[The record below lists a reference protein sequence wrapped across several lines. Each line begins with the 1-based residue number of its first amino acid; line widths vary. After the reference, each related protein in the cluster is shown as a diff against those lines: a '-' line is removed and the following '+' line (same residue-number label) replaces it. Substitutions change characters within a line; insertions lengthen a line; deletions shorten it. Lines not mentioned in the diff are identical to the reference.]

1 VTNTETTASNLVAAS
16 ASFSTR
22 ITSDSSSLSA
32 RETRTEA
39 TASSLVAAS
48 ASFSSRVSSIEVV
61 TASLQVASG
70 SFSTRVTQI
79 ERTYA
84 TTGSNIFTGS
94 QNILGAIT
102 ASAALINGT
111 LTAQTLVVTTISSS
125 VIYSSGSNRFGDD
138 TSDTQ
143 TFTGS
148 VNISGSLTLVGRG
161 TINDLT
167 GSLFGTSSWAS
178 GSISAS
184 YAYTAS
190 SAILASAS
198 LVAISASYAFT
209 ASSAISAS
217 FAVNY
222 LGSGSISTRLT
233 NVETTASNLTT
244 ASGSFSTRVTNTET
258 TASNLVAASASFSTR
273 ITSDS
278 SSFSSRTTNNEIT
291 GSNLVA
297 ASASFS
303 TRVSS
308 LEATTASLQAA
319 SASFSTR
326 VTNTETTSSNLVAA
340 SASFSSRTTNTEI
353 TASNLVAA
361 SASFSTRITNDSAS
375 FSTRVTNTE
384 TTASNLVA
392 ASASFSTRIT
402 NDSASFS
409 TRITSDSSSL
419 SARETRTEATA
430 SSLVAASAS
439 FSTRTTVL
447 EGASGSFSTR
457 VTQIERTYATTGS
470 NIFTGSQNI
479 LGAITASA
487 ALINGTLTAQTLV
500 VTTVS
505 SSVIYSSGSNRFG
518 DDTSDIQTFTGSVNI
533 SGSLTLNGRATLN
546 NLTGSLF
553 GTSSWSSGS
562 ISASY
567 AFTASSAIV
576 ASASLIAISSSY
588 AFTASSAINASAS
601 LIAVSASF
609 AFTASSAVRASA
621 SLIATS
627 ASYAFT
633 ASSAILASAS
643 LIATS
648 ASYAYTA
655 SSAILAS
662 ASLIATSASYAFTAS
677 SATSASVAQTAS
689 FVNPLRQTVT
699 ITGSLNISGSTTQ
712 VGTNNL
718 FGNTSLSGSLTISGS
733 QGAAPTINIFG
744 DVNQTG
750 YTRFL
755 PVTTNIDTSISASY
769 IYVSGSTNDL
779 YFSQNGNGYSNV
791 TRLRWLEGNLYTGL
805 LNGGLIATQS
815 STVYRISSGS
825 GIIVNLNASLNDNPY
840 PTIQYLNWGNLSG
853 SISAFTSSY
862 QQVFVGIQSNGT
874 IFAQGTPFSNGQ
886 FDTVINVGGVFFQ
899 NGSTIN
905 AVKTQP
911 SVAYGFEQSQNIFN
925 RAFGPLKLSG
935 YTLAPSGSTT
945 GSLIVGSGTAY
956 APGSN
961 YAVDP
966 NEPSYTVDN
975 GTNTSKIFRY
985 RQSGST
991 WVYDTNAGAG
1001 YTTIDPANYS
1011 DNGVLTAVPG
1021 GGSNRQW
1028 SIQRVFWFPN
1038 SVVKAIVVYY
1048 GNAAYATEVEA
1059 IANIS
1064 FESFVEAPNTAAN
1077 AIYLGAIVVR
1087 NNANFTDSTSY
1098 KIQPGGLFRQVG
1110 GSGGGGSVVTQTL
1123 AGLSD
1128 VSISGQ
1134 TNGQPLVYNSTSGKW
1149 QNQSTLI
1156 ATLTGNAD
1164 TATSASYATSASQ
1177 AISSSFAVNYLGSG
1191 SISTRLTNL
1200 ETASGSF
1207 STRVTNTETTAS
1219 NLVAASASF
1228 STRITNDSSS
1238 LSARVTRTEATASS
1252 LVAASASFS
1261 TRTTSLEGASGSF
1274 STRVTQIE
1282 RTYATTGSNIFTGS
1296 QNVLGAITASAALIN
1311 GTLTAQTLVVTTVSS
1326 SVVFSSGSNI
1336 FGNSTA
1342 NTQTMTGSLNV
1353 SGSATIIGRIT
1364 ATNITGS
1371 LFGTASWA
1379 QNFIT
1384 SSVTSASYAFTASSA
1399 INASASLVSVS
1410 SSYAY
1415 TASSA
1420 ISSSYALTA
1429 SYLLGYIS
1437 PFPFTGSAQITGS
1450 LGVTGSFSVSANQGS
1465 SVFSS
1470 NADTL
1475 LITGSLIITGSGAS
1489 ITGSLNVSNGI
1500 TGSLFGTASQAVS
1513 ASYAYTASSAISAS
1527 FAVNYLGSGSI
1538 STRLTNL
1545 ETASGSFST
1554 RVTNTETTSSNL
1566 VAASASFS
1574 TRITN
1579 DSASFSTRITSDSSS
1594 LSARETRTEATA
1606 SNLVTASGSFS
1617 TRVTQIERTYAT
1629 TGSNIFTGS
1638 QNILGAIT
1646 ASAAL
1651 INGTLTAQTLVVT
1664 TVSSSVIYSSGSNRF
1679 GDDTSDIQ
1687 TFTGSVNISGSLT
1700 LVGRGTINN
1709 LTGSLFGTSSWS
1721 SGSISASYAY
1731 TASSAIVASASLIA
1745 VSSSYAF
1752 TASSAINASASLI
1765 AVSSS
1770 YAFTASSA
1778 ISASNALTASYVPAS
1793 AVVGL
1798 NLSQI
1803 ATGSVTASV
1812 GLTSASFQV
1821 VSGSTTF
1828 LYVSNSG
1835 NVGIGTNSPTGGLE
1849 VYNKTARFWHGGTST
1864 YTEFNN
1870 NNELNTYTAA
1880 GSAAQ
1885 LFINYNGASVN
1896 ISRGR
1901 LIVGGTG
1908 AIVSGSLYV
1917 SSSVTASVFSGSFT
1931 GSLFG
1936 TASWAQNAVTSSY
1949 ILNAVSASYAFT
1961 ASSATNAFSSSFAL
1975 TASFVN
1981 PLRQNVIISG
1991 SLTVSAS
1998 ATALSIQGSGSNVFT
2013 VDGTSGRLFEI
2024 DDSLSGSLFSVNT
2037 AAGLPVIEAFSDNT
2051 VRIGQFGQR
2060 ALFVSQSRVG
2070 IGTETPTT
2078 NLDVS
2083 GSGRFT
2089 NGLSLTGSVNSLNG
2103 YTGSL
2108 FGTASWARNAITA
2121 SYALGGDASAI
2132 LYQTASAAF
2141 TWSFNHF
2148 LQTQYPVFTIYDN
2161 TNSVIVPQRIQ
2172 AVDTSSALI
2181 YFSSPTTG
2189 IAVASK
2195 GGYSS
2200 SVVTSATI
2208 ANTAITASFAL
2219 SGTGTFSGSF
2229 SGSYQGNFSGS
2240 LVGTAS
2246 QAVSASYAATSSFA
2260 NNFTVANTLTAQTI
2274 VVSTISSSVV
2284 YSSGSNI
2291 FGNSLSNT
2299 QTFTGSINATGSTHT
2314 IYGNVG
2320 IGATGSTAYNLDL
2333 SGSMRLTNNLVIQS
2347 RGAIK
2352 SGIISHDGTNLS
2364 INYGISNQSLLVG
2377 SLASPWNT
2385 MIFAAGNSASSSYA
2399 FYAGGTGSLF
2409 ITNSGSV
2416 YISRS
2421 LGVSGGIT
2429 GSLFGTSSQATSAS
2443 YAFTASSA
2451 ISSSFAL
2458 TASYLLGYASSF
2470 PYTGSAQITGSLG
2483 VTGSFSVSAGAGSSV
2498 FSSNADT
2505 LLITGSLIITG
2516 SGASIT
2522 GSLNVSNGITGSLFG
2537 TASQAQ
2543 TASFVLNAVS
2553 SSYAFTA
2560 SSATSASYAFTASSA
2575 TNATNALSASN
2586 FTITSTLNFDGT
2598 LTDYNAI
2605 ASTIVGTNNVFA
2617 QSTGSYRSGF
2627 FKYTAING
2635 TNARTGEV
2643 MVAWNGANIV
2653 FTDFATTDI
2662 GATNDVTMS
2671 AALAAGTVQFNAITQ
2686 GSGWNIRS
2694 IGTYM

>member
-1 VTNTETTASNLVAAS
+1 MPSWKKVVASG
-16 ASFSTR
+16 
-22 ITSDSSSLSA
+22 SD
-32 RETRTEA
+32 
-39 TASSLVAAS
+39 
-48 ASFSSRVSSIEVV
+48 ASFSS
-61 TASLQVASG
+61 
-70 SFSTRVTQI
+70 
-79 ERTYA
+79 A
-84 TTGSNIFTGS
+84 T
-94 QNILGAIT
+94 
-102 ASAALINGT
+102 
-111 LTAQTLVVTTISSS
+111 V
-125 VIYSSGSNRFGDD
+125 D
-138 TSDTQ
+138 T
-143 TFTGS
+143 F
-148 VNISGSLTLVGRG
+148 
-161 TINDLT
+161 
-167 GSLFGTSSWAS
+167 
-178 GSISAS
+178 
-184 YAYTAS
+184 
-190 SAILASAS
+190 
-198 LVAISASYAFT
+198 
-209 ASSAISAS
+209 
-217 FAVNY
+217 
-222 LGSGSISTRLT
+222 
-233 NVETTASNLTT
+233 
-244 ASGSFSTRVTNTET
+244 
-258 TASNLVAASASFSTR
+258 
-273 ITSDS
+273 
-278 SSFSSRTTNNEIT
+278 
-291 GSNLVA
+291 
-297 ASASFS
+297 
-303 TRVSS
+303 
-308 LEATTASLQAA
+308 
-319 SASFSTR
+319 
-326 VTNTETTSSNLVAA
+326 
-340 SASFSSRTTNTEI
+340 
-353 TASNLVAA
+353 
-361 SASFSTRITNDSAS
+361 
-375 FSTRVTNTE
+375 
-384 TTASNLVA
+384 
-392 ASASFSTRIT
+392 
-402 NDSASFS
+402 
-409 TRITSDSSSL
+409 
-419 SARETRTEATA
+419 
-430 SSLVAASAS
+430 
-439 FSTRTTVL
+439 
-447 EGASGSFSTR
+447 
-457 VTQIERTYATTGS
+457 
-470 NIFTGSQNI
+470 
-479 LGAITASA
+479 
-487 ALINGTLTAQTLV
+487 
-500 VTTVS
+500 
-505 SSVIYSSGSNRFG
+505 
-518 DDTSDIQTFTGSVNI
+518 
-533 SGSLTLNGRATLN
+533 
-546 NLTGSLF
+546 
-553 GTSSWSSGS
+553 
-562 ISASY
+562 
-567 AFTASSAIV
+567 
-576 ASASLIAISSSY
+576 
-588 AFTASSAINASAS
+588 
-601 LIAVSASF
+601 VSAS
-609 AFTASSAVRASA
+609 
-621 SLIATS
+621 
-627 ASYAFT
+627 
-633 ASSAILASAS
+633 
-643 LIATS
+643 
-648 ASYAYTA
+648 
-655 SSAILAS
+655 
-662 ASLIATSASYAFTAS
+662 
-677 SATSASVAQTAS
+677 S
-689 FVNPLRQTVT
+689 FR
-699 ITGSLNISGSTTQ
+699 
-712 VGTNNL
+712 
-718 FGNTSLSGSLTISGS
+718 
-733 QGAAPTINIFG
+733 
-744 DVNQTG
+744 
-750 YTRFL
+750 
-755 PVTTNIDTSISASY
+755 
-769 IYVSGSTNDL
+769 
-779 YFSQNGNGYSNV
+779 
-791 TRLRWLEGNLYTGL
+791 
-805 LNGGLIATQS
+805 
-815 STVYRISSGS
+815 
-825 GIIVNLNASLNDNPY
+825 
-840 PTIQYLNWGNLSG
+840 
-853 SISAFTSSY
+853 
-862 QQVFVGIQSNGT
+862 
-874 IFAQGTPFSNGQ
+874 
-886 FDTVINVGGVFFQ
+886 
-899 NGSTIN
+899 
-905 AVKTQP
+905 
-911 SVAYGFEQSQNIFN
+911 
-925 RAFGPLKLSG
+925 
-935 YTLAPSGSTT
+935 
-945 GSLIVGSGTAY
+945 
-956 APGSN
+956 
-961 YAVDP
+961 
-966 NEPSYTVDN
+966 
-975 GTNTSKIFRY
+975 
-985 RQSGST
+985 
-991 WVYDTNAGAG
+991 
-1001 YTTIDPANYS
+1001 
-1011 DNGVLTAVPG
+1011 
-1021 GGSNRQW
+1021 
-1028 SIQRVFWFPN
+1028 
-1038 SVVKAIVVYY
+1038 
-1048 GNAAYATEVEA
+1048 
-1059 IANIS
+1059 
-1064 FESFVEAPNTAAN
+1064 
-1077 AIYLGAIVVR
+1077 
-1087 NNANFTDSTSY
+1087 
-1098 KIQPGGLFRQVG
+1098 
-1110 GSGGGGSVVTQTL
+1110 
-1123 AGLSD
+1123 
-1128 VSISGQ
+1128 
-1134 TNGQPLVYNSTSGKW
+1134 
-1149 QNQSTLI
+1149 
-1156 ATLTGNAD
+1156 
-1164 TATSASYATSASQ
+1164 
-1177 AISSSFAVNYLGSG
+1177 
-1191 SISTRLTNL
+1191 
-1200 ETASGSF
+1200 GSF
-1207 STRVTNTETTAS
+1207 
-1219 NLVAASASF
+1219 
-1228 STRITNDSSS
+1228 
-1238 LSARVTRTEATASS
+1238 
-1252 LVAASASFS
+1252 
-1261 TRTTSLEGASGSF
+1261 
-1274 STRVTQIE
+1274 
-1282 RTYATTGSNIFTGS
+1282 
-1296 QNVLGAITASAALIN
+1296 
-1311 GTLTAQTLVVTTVSS
+1311 
-1326 SVVFSSGSNI
+1326 
-1336 FGNSTA
+1336 
-1342 NTQTMTGSLNV
+1342 
-1353 SGSATIIGRIT
+1353 
-1364 ATNITGS
+1364 TGS
-1371 LFGTASWA
+1371 LFGTASQA
-1379 QNFIT
+1379 
-1384 SSVTSASYAFTASSA
+1384 V
-1399 INASASLVSVS
+1399 
-1410 SSYAY
+1410 
-1415 TASSA
+1415 
-1420 ISSSYALTA
+1420 SSSYALTA
-1429 SYLLGYIS
+1429 SFLLGYVS

-1450 LGVTGSFSVSANQGS
+1450 LGVTGSFSVTAPGGS

-1745 VSSSYAF
+1745 ISSSYAF

-1798 NLSQI
+1798 NLSI
-1803 ATGSVTASV
+1803 ISTGSVSASV
-1812 GLTSASFQV
+1812 GQSSASFQV
-1821 VSGSTTF
+1821 VSGSTNF

-1835 NVGIGTNSPTGGLE
+1835 NIGIGTTSPI
-1849 VYNKTARFWHGGTST
+1849 YNLDVQSST
-1864 YTEFNN
+1864 NGIIRAF
-1870 NNELNTYTAA
+1870 
-1880 GSAAQ
+1880 GSS
-1885 LFINYNGASVN
+1885 I
-1896 ISRGR
+1896 GR
-1901 LIVGGTG
+1901 LSLQNSTRHYSISTQG
-1908 AIVSGSLYV
+1908 AELFFYDETAGITRLRLSSNGNFIIGSNTDAGFRLDVSGSTRISGNTQITGSLII
-1917 SSSVTASVFSGSFT
+1917 SGSVTGSSFTGSFT

-1936 TASWAQNAVTSSY
+1936 TASQA
-1949 ILNAVSASYAFT
+1949 ISASYAFT

-2200 SVVTSATI
+2200 SVVISAVT

-2246 QAVSASYAATSSFA
+2246 QAISASYAATSSFA

-2299 QTFTGSINATGSTHT
+2299 QTFTGSVDITGSLNTVGNSILSGSLKVAGPIATTNGLVSTGSVAIQLGSNYTGFFEASGTGFRLRHSNSGNHIDMSAT
-2314 IYGNVG
+2314 NNTTLGQVVTMNGGVNITPGGNQQTLGLGITAGSYPAATLLRVGNNVLAVTASNVG
-2320 IGATGSTAYNLDL
+2320 INKSAPNAALD
-2333 SGSMRLTNNLVIQS
+2333 V
-2347 RGAIK
+2347 
-2352 SGIISHDGTNLS
+2352 
-2364 INYGISNQSLLVG
+2364 
-2377 SLASPWNT
+2377 
-2385 MIFAAGNSASSSYA
+2385 
-2399 FYAGGTGSLF
+2399 
-2409 ITNSGSV
+2409 SGSV
-2416 YISRS
+2416 LITGSINAS
-2421 LGVSGGIT
+2421 QGFT
-2429 GSLFGTSSQATSAS
+2429 GSLFGTASQATSAS

-2458 TASYLLGYASSF
+2458 TASYALNAGGSF

-2522 GSLNVSNGITGSLFG
+2522 GSLKVSSGITGSLFG